1 MLNVLNCLPL
11 LYHHECFRKKNTFA
25 FNKLFKFRPLEMA
38 LMKRSFWCYF
48 SRLVPVS
55 NACNDDIRLGFP
67 VLHKL
72 NPNCKTA
79 EAVFLNVYGTPESIP
94 RNEFRQ
100 PCSLAGRYDN
110 PLPPRFLAPLD
121 SLKIPDLDT
130 VFTGELMQP
139 GQSATYL
146 KTTAA
151 RKISTNQFRSA
162 HTEFSL
168 M

>member
-1 MLNVLNCLPL
+1 MLNVLNCFPL

-25 FNKLFKFRPLEMA
+25 FNKLIKFRQLEMA
-38 LMKRSFWCYF
+38 FMKRSFFGCYF
-48 SRLVPVS
+48 TQLMHVS
-55 NACNDDIRLGFP
+55 NVCNDHIRPGFP
-67 VLHKL
+67 VMHKL
-72 NPNCKTA
+72 SRIVRLDP
-79 EAVFLNVYGTPESIP
+79 VY
-94 RNEFRQ
+94 
-100 PCSLAGRYDN
+100 
-110 PLPPRFLAPLD
+110 
-121 SLKIPDLDT
+121 
-130 VFTGELMQP
+130 TGELMQP